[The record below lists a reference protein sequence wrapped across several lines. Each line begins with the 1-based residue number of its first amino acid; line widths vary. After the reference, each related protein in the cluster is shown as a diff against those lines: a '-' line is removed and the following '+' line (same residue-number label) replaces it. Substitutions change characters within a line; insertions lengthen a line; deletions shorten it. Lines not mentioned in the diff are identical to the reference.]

1 MDNTEFFTYFFAT
14 SVIRWFN
21 SYFYQLHFKL
31 IKLKVTSFSLCKCS
45 FDSFHF
51 EKDLSIDA
59 TINVAAKS
67 AI

>member
-1 MDNTEFFTYFFAT
+1 M
-14 SVIRWFN
+14 VI
-21 SYFYQLHFKL
+21 FKL

-45 FDSFHF
+45 FDSFYF
-51 EKDLSIDA
+51 EKDLSTDA